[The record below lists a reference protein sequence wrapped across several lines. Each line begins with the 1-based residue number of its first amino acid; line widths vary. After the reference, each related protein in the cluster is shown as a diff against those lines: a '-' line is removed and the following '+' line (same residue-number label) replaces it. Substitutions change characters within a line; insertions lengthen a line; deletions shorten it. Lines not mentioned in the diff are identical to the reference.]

1 MGANKQISPPWKSPV
16 AAAPQSPG
24 SPLSAPHQCGPCG
37 LRSSPHS
44 GFLLPSQRLLSLL
57 PHSHLGALFLPLH
70 PPLWASSSTPWPLR
84 SAPADGCWL
93 FLPEHSSCSK
103 TFKGSRCLSEEKP
116 SPSKAAR
123 TPGPHPHTSAQSLP
137 HPHTLLPLQH
147 APSPLCSLLGHG
159 TKSFLSSLPSL
170 RRGHHGED
178 SAPRCVPK

>member
-1 MGANKQISPPWKSPV
+1 MGANKQIFPPWKSPV

-178 SAPRCVPK
+178 SALRCVPK